1 MRADAIGASRP
12 AQPHNN
18 MQFWASTS
26 SFPFLE
32 SSPRGTDFIV
42 RGNMAQPFLA
52 QIQIFAFNFPPVG
65 WTLCNEQLL
74 AINQDTASFS
84 LIGTTFGGN
93 G

>member
-1 MRADAIGASRP
+1 
-12 AQPHNN
+12 
-18 MQFWASTS
+18 
-26 SFPFLE
+26 
-32 SSPRGTDFIV
+32 
-42 RGNMAQPFLA
+42 MAEPFLA

-74 AINQDTASFS
+74 AINQNTASFS